1 MSAVFDDHQRF
12 REALSFIPPTI
23 EREKWFRVG
32 AAIKHELGDDGFELF
47 DTWSR
52 GDPAYI
58 ETDARDT
65 WRSIKAGRGITG
77 ATLFAMAKEYGF
89 DPRSQTAT
97 VIDPA
102 EVERRRAE
110 RDARAKSEEEKR
122 VKERK
127 RAATLAAVIVEKAKP
142 ARDDHPYLKRKGL
155 TSIDMLHELDAL
167 RLRASIDTLRELDAG
182 RLSALIGYKP
192 QSSGEE
198 LKGRILIV
206 PVNIGSALTTVEMI
220 DESGRKS
227 ALAGGEKAGGSWA
240 ASAPETACKCLLV
253 GEGMATMLS
262 GHVCTGNASVAALSA
277 GNLMKV
283 ALAMRAAH
291 PDAQITILGD
301 LGNGQQKALDAAK
314 AVGGKLALPDFGADR
329 QDHQTDFNDMHLKYG
344 VDAVRQRIAAAAAP
358 TDDGQAQKADPH
370 VADYYAPSGFKV
382 TERGV
387 FYEEDDGTPHWIS
400 SPLHVRALVRD
411 RASENWGRLLEW
423 NDADGHPHVWAMP
436 MEMLRSD
443 GADMR
448 GELARLGLDIA
459 PGNKA
464 RIKLSEYVTTAK
476 PIARGRCV
484 TRTGWHAGAFVFPD
498 RTIGES
504 KERVIFQAEA
514 VMRAYSQAGTLDDW
528 KQNVARLC
536 SGNSRLLLA
545 VSTAF
550 AGMMLSHSGQ
560 ESGGLNFVGN
570 SSTGKT
576 TALRAAC
583 SVFGPPEYMQRWRA
597 TSNGL
602 EGLAALHNDTLLV
615 LDELAQVDPREAGEI
630 AYMLANGSGKARA
643 GRTGAARARQTW
655 RLLFLSAGEIGL
667 AQHMQAG
674 GKTAKA
680 GQEVRLVE
688 IPADAGAGLGLFEAL
703 HGMNGGAELSS
714 TINDACT
721 RSYGTPAIEFL
732 TAMTAEPDII
742 EQWLKTQTAD
752 FLAANLPADA
762 TGQAHRVCQR
772 LALIGLAGEYATNC
786 GITGWTEG
794 EALQA
799 AAKCFSVWL
808 ENRGGGGNQ
817 ERGNV
822 LAGVKAFFESHEE
835 SRFTDLAAVTDRP
848 TINRAGYKRSTDGAV
863 EYLVFPEVFKREVC
877 AGHDPKAAA
886 KMLIESGWLKP
897 ASNGWA
903 QRAERLPGKGPTKV
917 YVFTSSI
924 WEAVQ

>member
-1 MSAVFDDHQRF
+1 
-12 REALSFIPPTI
+12 
-23 EREKWFRVG
+23 
-32 AAIKHELGDDGFELF
+32 
-47 DTWSR
+47 
-52 GDPAYI
+52 
-58 ETDARDT
+58 
-65 WRSIKAGRGITG
+65 
-77 ATLFAMAKEYGF
+77 
-89 DPRSQTAT
+89 
-97 VIDPA
+97 
-102 EVERRRAE
+102 
-110 RDARAKSEEEKR
+110 
-122 VKERK
+122 
-127 RAATLAAVIVEKAKP
+127 
-142 ARDDHPYLKRKGL
+142 
-155 TSIDMLHELDAL
+155 
-167 RLRASIDTLRELDAG
+167 
-182 RLSALIGYKP
+182 
-192 QSSGEE
+192 
-198 LKGRILIV
+198 
-206 PVNIGSALTTVEMI
+206 MI
-220 DESGRKS
+220 DEVGRKS
-227 ALAGGEKAGGSWA
+227 ALAGGEKAGGGWQAYAPKKA
-240 ASAPETACKCLLV
+240 AARYLI
-253 GEGMATMLS
+253 GEGVATTLS
-262 GHVCTGNASVAALSA
+262 AHVCTGGAAIAALSS

-283 ALAMRAAH
+283 ALAARASH
-291 PDAQITILGD
+291 PDAEIIILGD
-301 LGNGQQKALDAAK
+301 LGNGEQKAIDAAK
-314 AVGGKLALPDFGADR
+314 AVGGKIALPDFGHDR
-329 QDHQTDFNDMHLKYG
+329 QDDQTDFNDMHLQLGTEAVKRCI
-344 VDAVRQRIAAAAAP
+344 DAATAP
-358 TDDGQAQKADPH
+358 VNEGREQNAPAVIKDDCIPK
-370 VADYYAPSGFKV
+370 GFIV
-382 TERGV
+382 SERGV
-387 FYEEDDGTPHWIS
+387 FYEEDDGTPHWICS
-400 SPLHVRALVRD
+400 TLHVRALVRD

-423 NDADGHPHVWAMP
+423 EDADGHPHVWAMP

-464 RIKLSEYVTTAK
+464 RNKLTEYVTTAK
-476 PIARGRCV
+476 PKARGRCV

-550 AGMMLSHSGQ
+550 AGMMLGHSGQ
-560 ESGGLNFVGN
+560 ESGGLNIVGN

-655 RLLFLSAGEIGL
+655 RLLFLTAGEIGL

-688 IPADAGAGLGLFEAL
+688 IPADAGAGFGLFENL
-703 HGMNGGAELSS
+703 HGMAGGAELSS
-714 TINDACT
+714 TVNDACT

-732 TAMTAEPDII
+732 TAMTAEPDVI
-742 EQWLKTQTAD
+742 EQWLKTQTAE
-752 FLAANLPADA
+752 FVAANLPADA

-786 GITGWTEG
+786 GITGWADG
-794 EALQA
+794 EALRA
-799 AAKCFSVWL
+799 AAKCFSTWL
-808 ENRGGGGNQ
+808 DNRGGAGNQ
-817 ERGNV
+817 ERGAV
-822 LAGVKAFFESHEE
+822 LAAVKAFFESHEE

-886 KMLIESGWLKP
+886 KMLIESGWLKA

-917 YVFTSSI
+917 YVFTSAI
-924 WEAVQ
+924 WEAAQ